1 MAKGDTFHCS
11 VITPERAVLE
21 ADATFVAFPAHDGE
35 VGILPGRAP
44 LLYKLGIGVLR
55 VEGPTLAGGAG
66 GAGGEESLFV
76 DGGFAQMV
84 EDRLTI
90 LTEQAKRPSEIDR
103 AAAERA
109 LAAAHDLP
117 AESDAEFAARQRAL
131 ERARVQLR
139 MTGAP
144 ASV

>member
-1 MAKGDTFHCS
+1 MAKNDTFHCS

-44 LLYKLGIGVLR
+44 LLFKMGIGSLR
-55 VEGPTLAGGAG
+55 VESPEGNR
-66 GAGGEESLFV
+66 EFFV

-84 EDRLTI
+84 ENRLTL
-90 LTEQAKRPSEIDR
+90 LTEQAKAVEDIDR

-109 LAAAHDLP
+109 LAEAQEMP
-117 AESDAEFAARQRAL
+117 AVTDAEFAARQRAIR
-131 ERARVQLR
+131 RAETQIHLAEAR
-139 MTGAP
+139 
-144 ASV
+144 

>member
-11 VITPERAVLE
+11 VITPERAVLD

-44 LLYKLGIGVLR
+44 LLFKLGIGVLR
-55 VEGPTLAGGAG
+55 VESPTV
-66 GAGGEESLFV
+66 AGGEEQLFV

-90 LTEQAKRPSEIDR
+90 LTEQAKRPAEIDR
-103 AAAERA
+103 VAAEKA
-109 LAAAHDLP
+109 FAAAHDLP

-139 MTGAP
+139 MIGAA

>member
-1 MAKGDTFHCS
+1 MARNETFHCS

-44 LLYKLGIGVLR
+44 LLFKMGIGELR
-55 VEGPTLAGGAG
+55 VESPEGNHRF
-66 GAGGEESLFV
+66 FV

-84 EDRLTI
+84 ENRLTL
-90 LTEQAKRPSEIDR
+90 LTEQAKALEEIDR

-109 LAAAHDLP
+109 LDEAKEMP
-117 AESDAEFAARQRAL
+117 MVSESEFAARQRAVR
-131 ERARVQLR
+131 RAEAQLHL
-139 MTGAP
+139 TEG
-144 ASV
+144 